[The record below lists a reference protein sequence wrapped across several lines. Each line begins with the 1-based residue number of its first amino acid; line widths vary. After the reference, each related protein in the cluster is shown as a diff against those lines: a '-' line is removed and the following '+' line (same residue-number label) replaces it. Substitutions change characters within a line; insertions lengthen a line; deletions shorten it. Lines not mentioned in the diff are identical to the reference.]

1 MFSGSSVQAA
11 ALSAR
16 SRIDRLQTTKAL
28 VVGCGAKQFSFLE
41 ALFMQSGSTFA
52 RPLLKGEER
61 GAGIALENEPVKNER
76 RRVKMS
82 ERTFEV
88 FAHFVNAS
96 FSSRVMEMGRER
108 TRSEFLH
115 H

>member
-1 MFSGSSVQAA
+1 
-11 ALSAR
+11 
-16 SRIDRLQTTKAL
+16 
-28 VVGCGAKQFSFLE
+28 
-41 ALFMQSGSTFA
+41 MQSGSTFA

-96 FSSRVMEMGRER
+96 FSSRVMEGERERERERGRER
-108 TRSEFLH
+108 DNPYIASFYLIESFSSCSIALVCL
-115 H
+115 

>member
-1 MFSGSSVQAA
+1 MQTAELFNLCPSVVEG
-11 ALSAR
+11 R
-16 SRIDRLQTTKAL
+16 T
-28 VVGCGAKQFSFLE
+28 
-41 ALFMQSGSTFA
+41 
-52 RPLLKGEER
+52 ER
-61 GAGIALENEPVKNER
+61 RGIALENEPVKNER
-76 RRVKMS
+76 PGVKMS
-82 ERTFEV
+82 QRTFVV